1 MRETSN
7 GTVKDFDRRK
17 AAVKIACDQARTM
30 LTSSGSRA
38 GCKSLS
44 SDDIGDSDIRTVEHI
59 QHGIQAARRAGAVS
73 DESVAIFL
81 AGYLA

>member
-7 GTVKDFDRRK
+7 DVAKDFDRCK
-17 AAVKIACDQARTM
+17 DTVNKSCDHFKRECLLNDA
-30 LTSSGSRA
+30 
-38 GCKSLS
+38 
-44 SDDIGDSDIRTVEHI
+44 DVRTVEHI